1 MHGNNITKLLVLV
14 RTWREVVTMSD
25 MEDEAWRAMP

>member
-14 RTWREVVTMSD
+14 RTWREVETMFD
-25 MEDEAWRAMP
+25 AEDGAGMP